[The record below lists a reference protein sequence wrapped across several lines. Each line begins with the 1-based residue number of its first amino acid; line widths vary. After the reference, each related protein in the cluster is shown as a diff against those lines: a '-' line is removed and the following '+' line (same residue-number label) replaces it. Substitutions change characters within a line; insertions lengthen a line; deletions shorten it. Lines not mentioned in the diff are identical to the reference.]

1 MRLGNYSLAALARK
15 DIVQP
20 RYDRNSTRPGIVHL
34 GVGAFHRAHQ
44 AWYTEAAM
52 NRFGGDWR
60 IIGVSL
66 RRPNMRDALAPQDG
80 LYSLVTRRNDLA
92 ECQIIGALS
101 DILVAPES
109 PDAVIKALAAADIHV
124 VTLTIT
130 EKGYGLSGEGE
141 LNREQSDIAHDLNTQ
156 GAPRSALGFLAQA
169 LALRQAKKLPGLS
182 LISCDNLSD
191 NGHKLRNALLQFAEL
206 KSAALAQWIDAH
218 CRFPN
223 TMVDRIVPATTDLS
237 ISEFVDDFGYSDAAP
252 VFTEPFSQWVIERN
266 FAGPVPPWHKV
277 GARLVD
283 DVAPFE
289 AAKLRTLN
297 ASHSLIA
304 YLGYV
309 QGKETVADAM
319 EEVSIREFVRG
330 LMHEAE
336 ATFSLSSDFSVNAYQ
351 NDLITRF
358 ENRALK
364 HRCEQIAMDGSQKIP
379 QRIVPIIEWHLARG
393 SVPHFAYKAIAAWL
407 AFLRS
412 DATIEDP
419 LANQLRQLRDS
430 SAEGAVNALL
440 GMRAIFPAAL
450 GDHHEVRSQV
460 YEALRNQLV

>member
-1 MRLGNYSLAALARK
+1 MRLGNNSLAALARK

-20 RYDRNSTRPGIVHL
+20 RYDRNTTRAGIVHL

-52 NRFGGDWR
+52 NQFGGDWR

-80 LYSLVTRRNDLA
+80 LYSLVTRRNELA

-109 PDAVIKALAAADIHV
+109 PGAVIKALAAADIHV
-124 VTLTIT
+124 ATLTIT

-206 KSAALAQWIDAH
+206 KSAALARWIDAH

-237 ISEFVDDFGYSDAAP
+237 ISEFVDDFGYVDAAP

-277 GARLVD
+277 GAQLVD

-304 YLGYV
+304 YLGCV

-319 EEVSIREFVRG
+319 EEASIRASVRG

-336 ATFSLSSDFSVNAYQ
+336 DTFSLPGDFSVNAYQ

-419 LANQLRQLRDS
+419 LADQLRQLRDS

-460 YEALRNQLV
+460 YEALRYQLV